1 MSFGYGPKLPL
12 SFDDTDGI
20 SLIKNSKNLVRQN
33 FKNIILTNPGERIM
47 DSNFGVGIYKL
58 FESFSEDTK
67 ASIQS
72 RIVRQ
77 AATYLPYIDIKSIE
91 FVQSDAYPNGLLMR
105 ITYFINPLST
115 RDVLEIV

>member
-1 MSFGYGPKLPL
+1 MSFGYGPKLPI

-20 SLIKNSKNLVRQN
+20 SLIKNSKDLVRQN
-33 FKNIILTNPGERIM
+33 FKNIVLTNPGERIM

-77 AATYLPYIDIKSIE
+77 ASTYLPYIEVKSVD
-91 FVQSDAYPNGLLMR
+91 FVENTAYPNGLLVR
-105 ITYFINPLST
+105 ITYFIKPLST